1 MTSLTGL
8 FYRAVRASLRTIQI
22 AMVASVLSACASLS
36 GESTSRAIT
45 DSSRALGPAVE
56 AFSISGRL
64 VLKQGQRRDH
74 LRFTWDHTTSSDELL
89 LSGPLG
95 QGVARLTRNTDDK
108 LAQAPARLELA
119 DGKAYTGADWQSL
132 AQQVF
137 AQAVPLDALPDWL
150 RGANATWSGE
160 QDQWRIVVTEAR
172 ARNQSASRHHQLAP
186 RAMQISKDDVVM
198 NIVIESWGDE
208 DE

>member
-1 MTSLTGL
+1 MGAPPTQKAPRSG
-8 FYRAVRASLRTIQI
+8 VRAR
-22 AMVASVLSACASLS
+22 
-36 GESTSRAIT
+36 
-45 DSSRALGPAVE
+45 
-56 AFSISGRL
+56 
-64 VLKQGQRRDH
+64 GQRRDH
-74 LRFTWDHTTSSDELL
+74 LRFVWDHTPTSDELL

-108 LAQAPARLELA
+108 LAHASARLELA
-119 DGKAYTGADWQSL
+119 DGKSYVGADWQSM

-137 AQAVPLDALPDWL
+137 GQALPLDALPNWL

-172 ARNQSASRHHQLAP
+172 ARNTSAYGQHQLAP